1 MSSLYF
7 MHVFPADPRQPN
19 PDWPSLRAELIR
31 RAFMLE
37 PRGGGIPI
45 PPLRD
50 LWHCIK
56 QDRQL
61 LHLGYPQEMRDLAG
75 LVRALQAA
83 GIVHPD
89 IRLALDDLSI
99 SEFVTALRNERFVSP
114 GFVFDHKEEFKPGSL
129 YEALSD
135 MPSEFDL
142 RTVSYGDSG
151 DQIMVFCGANTPD
164 RPGIPGTDRVVDDWI
179 PFVDRWTKD
188 PREKWIDPE
197 TGRGYGLLDLDWE
210 GTLRAGRCAL
220 TVSHP
225 GYLNPLKT
233 AELLSDITGQPF
245 RSSFCNL

>member
-7 MHVFPADPRQPN
+7 MHVFPADPSQPKRAG
-19 PDWPSLRAELIR
+19 PSLRAEVMR

-37 PRGGGIPI
+37 PRRGGIPI

-135 MPSEFDL
+135 MPSEFSL
-142 RTVSYGDSG
+142 RTVSYADSRA
-151 DQIMVFCGANTPD
+151 QILGLCRGNQRDP
-164 RPGIPGTDRVVDDWI
+164 PG
-179 PFVDRWTKD
+179 
-188 PREKWIDPE
+188 
-197 TGRGYGLLDLDWE
+197 
-210 GTLRAGRCAL
+210 
-220 TVSHP
+220 
-225 GYLNPLKT
+225 
-233 AELLSDITGQPF
+233 
-245 RSSFCNL
+245 